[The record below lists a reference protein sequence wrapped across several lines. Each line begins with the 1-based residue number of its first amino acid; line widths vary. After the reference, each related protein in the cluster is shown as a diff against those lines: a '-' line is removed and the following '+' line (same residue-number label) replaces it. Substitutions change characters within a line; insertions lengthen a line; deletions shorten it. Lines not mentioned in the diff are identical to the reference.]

1 MRYRTELMDEIL
13 KSQTAQRIID
23 FVAPIYGNG
32 YVALWMFQAIGKP
45 LDAIASFVDSLRDQT
60 IPQTATW
67 SLPIWEQEYGVTPD
81 PAWTDAQ
88 RQANLVSKMK
98 YIPPVNPAKL
108 AEYASAAAGAPCE
121 VIENVAKNTF
131 AVVLRANSDTIDEA
145 KPAHLIYIIYVA
157 LQRDTLVNTYLALA
171 GTERK
176 AYPTVEVNL

>member
-1 MRYRTELMDEIL
+1 MDEIL

-45 LDAIASFVDSLRDQT
+45 LDAIASFADSLREQT

-98 YIPPVNPAKL
+98 YIDRK
-108 AEYASAAAGAPCE
+108 S
-121 VIENVAKNTF
+121 
-131 AVVLRANSDTIDEA
+131 VV
-145 KPAHLIYIIYVA
+145 
-157 LQRDTLVNTYLALA
+157 
-171 GTERK
+171 
-176 AYPTVEVNL
+176 